1 MGKYSQYKK
10 IQIPWNEKIPF
21 HWNKYRGKK
30 VFSTKKE
37 KNTGNIES
45 NILSLTL
52 KGVIKNDREKPIGL
66 SPSDY
71 STYQIFEKDDLVF
84 KLIDLNNISTS
95 RVGLVPERGIMSS
108 AYIRL
113 TAREDLNIRYFYL
126 QYYDLWL
133 RNIYNGLGAG
143 VRQTLSAAD
152 LLEIEIVVPPR
163 DEQDHIVGY
172 LDWQVSKINKLIL
185 AKKKQISLLLE
196 HRQIVIDETVLKS
209 CLEDEDENSKAP
221 YGLIIPENWSVLK
234 FNGFFKFFKGL
245 GITKADL
252 VDEGVSVISYGQ
264 VHSKLN
270 TGTEIN
276 DSLIRFVDEKYLE
289 TSQNSL
295 VKQGDFI
302 FADTSEDFE
311 GVGNCVF
318 VNRDTTIFAGY
329 HTLVARPKDGKMHR
343 YLAYLFMSSF
353 WRYQLRKS
361 VNGVKVYSVTQKILK
376 NAFVLLPPDN
386 EQKEIVEFLDER
398 CRLISNAVEKI
409 NEELVVLE
417 ELKKKLISDV
427 VTGQIDVRDVEV
439 PEFEYVEEIEDP
451 SEEDEET
458 DDESLDEEV

>member
-1 MGKYSQYKK
+1 MLTTYCERWEISRFATVFEENNKKNATLESFHALQFCFGNIIPKKKYELN
-10 IQIPWNEKIPF
+10 PDL
-21 HWNKYRGKK
+21 
-30 VFSTKKE
+30 
-37 KNTGNIES
+37 KNTYSKYMVVKSGDIMLN
-45 NILSLTL
+45 
-52 KGVIKNDREKPIGL
+52 GL
-66 SPSDY
+66 N
-71 STYQIFEKDDLVF
+71 
-84 KLIDLNNISTS
+84 LNYDFVTQ
-95 RVGLVPERGIMSS
+95 RVGKVKEEGIITS
-108 AYIRL
+108 AYISLHPRDGYISDYYCYLLKSFDSRKLFNGMGTGIRL
-113 TAREDLNIRYFYL
+113 TLSYSLLKDLYVPVPAREE
-126 QYYDLWL
+126 QE
-133 RNIYNGLGAG
+133 
-143 VRQTLSAAD
+143 Q
-152 LLEIEIVVPPR
+152 IVS
-163 DEQDHIVGY
+163 Y
-172 LDWQVSKINKLIL
+172 LDWKVSEINKLIL

-209 CLEDEDENSKAP
+209 CLKDEDENSKAP

-289 TSQNSL
+289 ISQNSL

-376 NAFVLLPPDN
+376 NTLVIIPPEN
-386 EQKEIVEFLDER
+386 EQESIVSHLDEK
-398 CRLISNAVEKI
+398 CFLISKTIDKI
-409 NEELVVLE
+409 KSEILLLE
-417 ELKKKLISDV
+417 ELKKSIISNV
-427 VTGQIDVRDVEV
+427 VTGQIDVSEMEV
-439 PEFEYVEEIEDP
+439 PEFEIVEENDDDF
-451 SEEDEET
+451 EEDDSIEE
-458 DDESLDEEV
+458 ESDKEEE